1 MKMKMIGAYDEDSHS
16 VFVVASFNG
25 LVRIVILNDLFHF
38 RVVIDGLNY
47 GQGLFIQ
54 FLVRDRRVL
63 QTNKERN
70 NKTNNFEKSRLSLYR
85 QKTNKQNNKTTKQQ
99 NKTKTFEN
107 SKLSTSRLSR
117 LILSWA
123 GLPVPPCSRTTKH
136 VIAQIKFCY
145 GDMWYK
151 REGSVES
158 KWMAPSKLT
167 HEAKKGM
174 FEEHKT
180 TCNFFYKQIWIDQNY
195 SGVVTEWSYSWQWVE
210 KLKR

>member
-25 LVRIVILNDLFHF
+25 LVRIVILNNLFHF

-85 QKTNKQNNKTTKQQ
+85 QKTNKQNNKTKQRHLRTQNCLPPGFPGLFCPELACQSHRVAELQNMSLRKSSSVMVTCDTKE
-99 NKTKTFEN
+99 KD
-107 SKLSTSRLSR
+107 RLSQSEWHHPNSPMR
-117 LILSWA
+117 PKRACLRNIRRPVISSINKYGLI
-123 GLPVPPCSRTTKH
+123 KM
-136 VIAQIKFCY
+136 I
-145 GDMWYK
+145 
-151 REGSVES
+151 VE
-158 KWMAPSKLT
+158 
-167 HEAKKGM
+167 
-174 FEEHKT
+174 
-180 TCNFFYKQIWIDQNY
+180 
-195 SGVVTEWSYSWQWVE
+195 
-210 KLKR
+210 